1 MTTLLRL
8 PQFRAPMSEI
18 GPIAGIRQN
27 EIPQCSDVLWL
38 DQCVSLSPWQSAMPV
53 NQVPPTLLSLADE
66 VTA

>member
-1 MTTLLRL
+1 
-8 PQFRAPMSEI
+8 MSEI